1 MPISGQ
7 SRISVSTPPASP
19 TSECSHSSQTEFGP
33 APELKPLP
41 KSFPPL
47 ACYDPTLAVPF
58 DMSILTISHKQDVNS
73 IKALIVGGGITGLSM
88 AIMMHLAGMEFDIL
102 ERSTGNEPAMGSAIA
117 LGPPVLRLFEQ
128 MDLLPQIERSSKAV
142 TGITIMDGESR
153 RLGRVEGVKEDR
165 YGYPM
170 RVMTREAL
178 HSILMEK
185 IPPANLHRGKLV
197 VKTLQNANGAS
208 CKCSDGST
216 YYGDIIIGAD
226 GAQSLTR
233 EKMFLPLIEKCEM
246 FLEDLEPSQYQHV
259 ICAGITDP
267 LDQNSY
273 PAAHDST
280 TEIRVI
286 SNKENQAGQFKYVC
300 STLIHTSLRSSGPM
314 NVGRVSNSPSTD
326 PGLTKNPTPRFYDDW
341 LVQTDIDLEEKFKDL
356 LDKRCAMGPGTIR
369 DFIAHTPKKAISTID
384 MEERIYRT
392 WHSERIVLIGDACH
406 HQLSVGGQ
414 NPAQGILDAVC
425 LVNLLRKM
433 ESRSS
438 AEYTQVFKKYQQKRI
453 GDVKTSFQ
461 ESRQIDK
468 IIQKQGLV
476 TNIMRKLMPNS
487 FVFNMKN
494 DKINSNQPQLS
505 FLPFVPDRR
514 SSTANPQE
522 RSKKLT
528 GERTLSI

>member
-1 MPISGQ
+1 
-7 SRISVSTPPASP
+7 
-19 TSECSHSSQTEFGP
+19 
-33 APELKPLP
+33 
-41 KSFPPL
+41 
-47 ACYDPTLAVPF
+47 
-58 DMSILTISHKQDVNS
+58 MSILTISHKQDVNS

-286 SNKENQAGQFKYVC
+286 SNKENQAG
-300 STLIHTSLRSSGPM
+300 
-314 NVGRVSNSPSTD
+314 
-326 PGLTKNPTPRFYDDW
+326 NPTPRFYDDW

-438 AEYTQVFKKYQQKRI
+438 AEYTQVFKKYQQKRT

>member
-7 SRISVSTPPASP
+7 SRISVSTPPTSP
-19 TSECSHSSQTEFGP
+19 SSECSYSPQTEFGP
-33 APELKPLP
+33 TPELKPLP

-73 IKALIVGGGITGLSM
+73 IKALVVGGGITGLSM
-88 AIMMHLAGMEFDIL
+88 AIMMHLAGMEFEIL
-102 ERSTGNEPAMGSAIA
+102 ERSTGDEPVMGSAIP

-128 MDLLPQIERSSKAV
+128 MDLLPQIERASKVV
-142 TGITIMDGESR
+142 TGINIMDDESR

-170 RVMTREAL
+170 RVMMREAL
-178 HSILMEK
+178 HTILMEK
-185 IPPANLHRGKLV
+185 IPPANLHRGKVV

-233 EKMFLPLIEKCEM
+233 EKMFLPLIEKSEI
-246 FLEDLEPSQYQHV
+246 FLEDLEPSQYQH
-259 ICAGITDP
+259 ILSAGTTDP
-267 LDQNSY
+267 LDQTSF
-273 PAAHDST
+273 PTAQDLT
-280 TEIRVI
+280 TEIQVI
-286 SNKENQAGQFKYVC
+286 ASKENQASVRPQRY
-300 STLIHTSLRSSGPM
+300 SRHNSLGPT
-314 NVGRVSNSPSTD
+314 NAERVSNSSSTD
-326 PGLTKNPTPRFYDDW
+326 PGPTKNPTPRFYDDW
-341 LVQTDIDLEEKFKDL
+341 LVQSDIDLEERFKNL
-356 LDKRCAMGPGTIR
+356 LDKRYATGPGTIR
-369 DFIAHTPKKAISTID
+369 DLIAHTPKKAISTID
-384 MEERIYRT
+384 MEERIYRA
-392 WHSERIVLIGDACH
+392 WYSERIVLIGDACH
-406 HQLSVGGQ
+406 HQLNVGGQ
-414 NPAQGILDAVC
+414 NPTQGILDAVC

-433 ESRSS
+433 ESRSP
-438 AEYTQVFKKYQQKRI
+438 AEYAQVFKKYQQKRI
-453 GDVKTSFQ
+453 VDVKTSFQ
-461 ESRQIDK
+461 ETRQIDK
-468 IIQKQGLV
+468 IIQKQGFV

-487 FVFNMKN
+487 FVFSMKN
-494 DKINSNQPQLS
+494 DKVNNNQPQLS

-514 SSTANPQE
+514 PSTANLQE